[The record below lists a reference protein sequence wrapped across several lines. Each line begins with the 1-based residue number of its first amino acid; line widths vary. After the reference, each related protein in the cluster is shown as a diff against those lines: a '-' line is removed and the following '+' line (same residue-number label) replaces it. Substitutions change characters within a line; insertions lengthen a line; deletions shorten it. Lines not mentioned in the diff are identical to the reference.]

1 MIVSRYLSPDR
12 SLALE
17 ISQSP
22 GAGWVVKVVFR
33 ADNRR
38 QTLPGLGLVP
48 RSPVLFSAAN
58 DIIVLHEGTSS
69 MGSWPVAFR
78 RAANGAYEQW
88 GVDAGDSLGRQLAAR
103 LPDTASIARM
113 WIRALG
119 FVPGQRIEA
128 VAAVSG
134 AGQRIEGRFRFVYDI
149 ATAKIETIFVSPEIT
164 EISDYWGVLPLTGSG
179 FFISRDGLILT
190 AKHVVAD
197 FQAIFVQ
204 DFEGRRYRAE
214 VVEQGYYDVALIK
227 VDAEAPS
234 IIPILPEAELRIGQ
248 KLLTVGFPV
257 NLEDPG
263 FFWDQLEF
271 SEGSL
276 SALRSQDGAG
286 ENFQFSAPIR
296 PGNSGGAI
304 IFENGSLAGIAVAGY
319 DPVKTFVSTGFTA
332 LLVNVGLKFS
342 NALLTLP
349 PFWVQ
354 EGQPS
359 IMSRDDAIGNLA
371 RASVCFA
378 CYKK

>member
-17 ISQSP
+17 ISQPP
-22 GAGWVVKVVFR
+22 GALRVVEVVFR

-38 QTLPGLGLVP
+38 QTLPGLGLIP
-48 RSPVLFSAAN
+48 RGPVLFSATN

-69 MGSWPVAFR
+69 MGSWPVAFQ

-88 GVDAGDSLGRQLAAR
+88 GADEGDSLGRQLAAR

-113 WIRALG
+113 WIRAVG

-128 VAAVSG
+128 EAAVSG

-149 ATAKIETIFVSPEIT
+149 ATSKIETVFVSPEIS
-164 EISDYWGVLPLTGSG
+164 EIRDYWGRPTWTGSG
-179 FFISRDGLILT
+179 FFISRDGLIFT
-190 AKHVVAD
+190 AKHVTKGAE
-197 FQAIFVQ
+197 AIFVN
-204 DFEGRRYRAE
+204 DFDGRSYRAE
-214 VVEQGYYDVALIK
+214 VVAQGYYDVALLK
-227 VDAEAPS
+227 VDAGKAPS
-234 IIPILPEAELRIGQ
+234 LIPILPDAELRIGQ

-257 NLEDPG
+257 NVQDPG

-286 ENFQFSAPIR
+286 EDFQFSTPIR

-304 IFENGSLAGIAVAGY
+304 IFENGSLAGIA
-319 DPVKTFVSTGFTA
+319 
-332 LLVNVGLKFS
+332 L
-342 NALLTLP
+342 
-349 PFWVQ
+349 
-354 EGQPS
+354 
-359 IMSRDDAIGNLA
+359 
-371 RASVCFA
+371 ASVCLA
-378 CYKK
+378 CCKK